1 MDGIVEGGEQVNYYL
16 DPSLWWPM
24 PITPMP
30 MLAALRDAV
39 LMRSTK
45 RMPKWKFRA
54 ADDVVLKIQPH
65 PAIKTRANREGLPWF
80 ECLAVVRDQATGAML
95 KEPPRDSWKVK
106 FKLTIRNGDW
116 IDPLRFPAAWNFKVD
131 GIGFGGGLQTDACM
145 SIRDRLIET
154 LPTAFDKL
162 RPEMMVQHACL
173 FCGKRLTDPVS
184 MARWIGPE
192 CAGTAAA
199 ITPFVV
205 NLSE

>member
-1 MDGIVEGGEQVNYYL
+1 VRAL
-16 DPSLWWPM
+16 DSAIWRSM
-24 PITPMP
+24 PIAPMP
-30 MLAALRDAV
+30 MLAALRDSV

-45 RMPKWKFRA
+45 RMPKWKFRV
-54 ADDVVLKIQPH
+54 ADDVVVKIQPH
-65 PAIKTRANREGLPWF
+65 TRTRTKANREGLPWF
-80 ECLAVVRDQATGAML
+80 ECLAVVHDEATGAML
-95 KEPPRDSWKVK
+95 KEPPRDGWNVR
-106 FKLTIRNGDW
+106 FKLTIRNGDCL
-116 IDPLRFPAAWNFKVD
+116 DPPRFPTTWNFKVD
-131 GIGFGGGLQTDACM
+131 GIGFGGGLKTDACM

-162 RPEMMVQHACL
+162 RPEMMLQHACL

-205 NLSE
+205 NLAA

>member
-1 MDGIVEGGEQVNYYL
+1 MIKL
-16 DPSLWWPM
+16 DKAIRQPVPIAPM
-24 PITPMP
+24 PI
-30 MLAALRDAV
+30 LAHLRICV
-39 LMRSTK
+39 TSRTTK
-45 RMPKWKFRA
+45 RMPKWKIEFKPFVIPHEQ
-54 ADDVVLKIQPH
+54 ADFSD
-65 PAIKTRANREGLPWF
+65 
-80 ECLAVVRDQATGAML
+80 D
-95 KEPPRDSWKVK
+95 
-106 FKLTIRNGDW
+106 GDW
-116 IDPLRFPAAWNFKVD
+116 YLKPTRVGFRTGPPLSDIFLV
-131 GIGFGGGLQTDACM
+131 
-145 SIRDRLIET
+145 RDRLIET